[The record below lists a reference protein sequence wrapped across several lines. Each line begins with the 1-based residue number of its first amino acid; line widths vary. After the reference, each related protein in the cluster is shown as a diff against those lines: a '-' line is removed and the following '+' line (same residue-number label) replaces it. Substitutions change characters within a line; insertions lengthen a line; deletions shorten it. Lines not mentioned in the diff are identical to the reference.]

1 MIEARAWQPRA
12 AVVSRFAAGRQ
23 RSRHRRSLIEPLTS
37 CLRFPE
43 WRPVKGRA
51 SLGGAPGRSD
61 ISLRI
66 DADNGGWIVH
76 ATRDGPVDHLPAVRG
91 WLDRAE

>member
-1 MIEARAWQPRA
+1 META
-12 AVVSRFAAGRQ
+12 
-23 RSRHRRSLIEPLTS
+23 
-37 CLRFPE
+37 
-43 WRPVKGRA
+43 KGRA

-61 ISLRI
+61 ISLRN